1 MRCWQPTTS
10 SWSRHSRRTVP
21 TQRSAMELALGACT
35 GVRMISA
42 PGRAPHVIERPGE
55 LGVPVA
61 DEERE
66 RGGLV
71 IKDGGDVTSLL
82 GNPPPSRMSSDARQ
96 VHPSA
101 GELDEEQDVHSPQE
115 DRVDGEE
122 SGRGES
128 HPPALAEP
136 CVNLSAHTAPIT
148 QPYGH
153 APSRQCA
160 NRVGSRLAMS
170 ARNRLAR
177 LR

>member
-1 MRCWQPTTS
+1 MRRDPDCDDLS
-10 SWSRHSRRTVP
+10 
-21 TQRSAMELALGACT
+21 GADL
-35 GVRMISA
+35 
-42 PGRAPHVIERPGE
+42 E
-55 LGVPVA
+55 
-61 DEERE
+61 
-66 RGGLV
+66 
-71 IKDGGDVTSLL
+71 
-82 GNPPPSRMSSDARQ
+82 
-96 VHPSA
+96 
-101 GELDEEQDVHSPQE
+101 EEQHVQGLEP
-115 DRVDGEE
+115 DRLHREE

-170 ARNRLAR
+170 ARSRLAR

>member
-1 MRCWQPTTS
+1 MS
-10 SWSRHSRRTVP
+10 SP
-21 TQRSAMELALGACT
+21 LAQ
-35 GVRMISA
+35 
-42 PGRAPHVIERPGE
+42 HQQE
-55 LGVPVA
+55 VA
-61 DEERE
+61 
-66 RGGLV
+66 G
-71 IKDGGDVTSLL
+71 LL
-82 GNPPPSRMSSDARQ
+82 GDPGGVGVGGHPGQ
-96 VHPSA
+96 VDPA
-101 GELDEEQDVHSPQE
+101 GVQFDEEQHIQPAQQ

>member
-1 MRCWQPTTS
+1 VAVPIRCRQEQVAGLLDHP
-10 SWSRHSRRTVP
+10 H
-21 TQRSAMELALGACT
+21 A
-35 GVRMISA
+35 VRV
-42 PGRAPHVIERPGE
+42 GGYPGE
-55 LGVPVA
+55 V
-61 DEERE
+61 D
-66 RGGLV
+66 
-71 IKDGGDVTSLL
+71 
-82 GNPPPSRMSSDARQ
+82 
-96 VHPSA
+96 SA
-101 GELDEEQDVHSPQE
+101 GGRFDDEQHIEPPQP
-115 DRVDGEE
+115 DGVDGEE

>member
-1 MRCWQPTTS
+1 
-10 SWSRHSRRTVP
+10 
-21 TQRSAMELALGACT
+21 
-35 GVRMISA
+35 
-42 PGRAPHVIERPGE
+42 
-55 LGVPVA
+55 
-61 DEERE
+61 
-66 RGGLV
+66 
-71 IKDGGDVTSLL
+71 
-82 GNPPPSRMSSDARQ
+82 

-101 GELDEEQDVHSPQE
+101 SEFDDEQHIYALQE
-115 DRVDGEE
+115 DCVDGEE

>member
-1 MRCWQPTTS
+1 M
-10 SWSRHSRRTVP
+10 V
-21 TQRSAMELALGACT
+21 GDT
-35 GVRMISA
+35 G
-42 PGRAPHVIERPGE
+42 
-55 LGVPVA
+55 
-61 DEERE
+61 
-66 RGGLV
+66 
-71 IKDGGDVTSLL
+71 
-82 GNPPPSRMSSDARQ
+82 Q
-96 VHPSA
+96 VHTSRA
-101 GELDEEQDVHSPQE
+101 ELDEEQDIQPLQP
-115 DRVDGEE
+115 DGVDGEE